1 MRAFFPLYY
10 SLLFLFLLLAAGQ
23 ELMAQN
29 EEELQSPINKYYQLT
44 GLKMSDNGRWL
55 TAWKSYD
62 PNRDTLLIFDSTKP
76 GNPVKHRIKVKSVAF
91 VGTNLLLTTS
101 LGQAELLELPEFKC
115 TLYTGVNNARV
126 LENKKQFLLHYNKQ
140 EQNKLELRK
149 TDGHLLNVVNRVN
162 RFYVTK
168 SDQIYAFAEN
178 PVHGYDVF
186 RIMENTTEKVYHT
199 TNKISYLDIANDGL
213 ELIIHEQNQQDS
225 VPNLVFLDVQ
235 AKKSYLL
242 NEILPTTFQRAFTEE
257 IEDGVHF
264 LKLIVPKK
272 QQQNEMVDIWRG
284 NDKRLVE
291 KFYPPINVRTYIWKP
306 RDHFIQ
312 RAGTDKQPKALN
324 IRNNRYFLSIDPWKL
339 QDYQSEQPPIQLFLY
354 DLKDDNYVELDTIAP
369 EYYLSGNGNYALS
382 PVANGWKLYHLPSRG
397 TKLIEGKHLSMPWF
411 STDCKSVVFQGKG
424 AVWQWDIKTE
434 TLTCLAKFN
443 KYITKIVNNKRE
455 DIKSSY
461 GRFSTQQVNLSNP
474 LVIELYNPE
483 TNQTGYS
490 LWFKGKTEVIIPPTT
505 KHIQSLKY
513 NRSFTSFSWL
523 EEDYNQPTR
532 LVYKETGKN
541 PVVIFES
548 NKQDETILSLKQEI
562 ISYTNSEGT
571 PLKGI
576 LYYPLKYK
584 PSQKY
589 PMVVHVYEK
598 QNNLASRYL
607 SPSIYEGI
615 DFNIRLLLEN
625 GYFVYLPDI
634 EISGKNG
641 PGIDALNC
649 INHSLDALD
658 DNPTI
663 NKKRIGL
670 IGHSFGGYVTDYI
683 ATRSDRFATFVSGS
697 GHCDIVWDSHSF
709 NYGFHIPDY
718 VRIEANMY
726 KLGVPFSADKE
737 LYFKNNPIYH
747 AEKVNAPVLLWT
759 GTEDKN
765 VTPDHTMAFYNA
777 LCRNEKD
784 VIALFYKNE
793 GHVLLQEQTQDDL
806 TFKILDWFNYFLK
819 DSVECEWISEGLN
832 NKDAQ

>member
-1 MRAFFPLYY
+1 MKPKFLI
-10 SLLFLFLLLAAGQ
+10 SSLFLSLLLAAGQ

-29 EEELQSPINKYYQLT
+29 EEELQYPVKKYYQLT
-44 GLKMSDNGRWL
+44 GLKMSDDGKWL

-62 PNRDTLLIFDSTKP
+62 QNRDTLLIFDSRHP
-76 GNPVKHRIKVKSVAF
+76 GNPLGYRTKVKTVVF
-91 VGTNLLLTTS
+91 TGTGQLLMQRS
-101 LGQAELLELPEFKC
+101 NQAELLNLKDQNSISYRG
-115 TLYTGVNNARV
+115 TKQVQV
-126 LENKKQFLLHYNKQ
+126 LKTKEQFVLLYNKD

-149 TDGHLLNVVNRVN
+149 TDGLLLNVVNRVI
-162 RFYVTK
+162 RFFVTK

-178 PVHGYDVF
+178 PDQGYDVF
-186 RIMENTTEKVYHT
+186 RIMENTIEKVYHT
-199 TNKISYLDIANDGL
+199 INKISYLDIANDGQK
-213 ELIIHEQNQQDS
+213 LIIHEQNQQDS
-225 VPNLVFLDVQ
+225 VLNLVFLDVQ
-235 AKKSYLL
+235 AKKNYLL
-242 NEILPTTFQRAFTEE
+242 NEILPTAFQRAFTEE

-264 LKLIVPKK
+264 LKLIVPQK
-272 QQQNEMVDIWRG
+272 QQKNEMVNIWRG

-291 KFYPPINVRTYIWKP
+291 KFFPPITVMTYIWKP
-306 RDHFIQ
+306 RDHFIR

-324 IRNNRYFLSIDPWKL
+324 IRNKRYFLSIDPWKL

-354 DLKDDNYVELDTIAP
+354 DLKVDNYVELDTIAP

-382 PVANGWKLYHLPSRG
+382 PVENGWKLYHLPSKG
-397 TKLIEGKHLSMPWF
+397 TKFIEGKYLSMPWF

-443 KYITKIVNNKRE
+443 EYITKIVNIKRE

-474 LVIELYNPE
+474 LVIELSNPQK
-483 TNQTGYS
+483 NQTGYS

-513 NRSFTSFSWL
+513 NRFFTSFSWL
-523 EEDYNQPTR
+523 EEDYNQPPR

-548 NKQDETILSLKQEI
+548 NKQDETILTLKQEL
-562 ISYTNSEGT
+562 ISYTNRERT

-576 LYYPLKYK
+576 LYYPLEYK
-584 PSQKY
+584 TSQKY
-589 PMVVHVYEK
+589 PMVVHIYQK

-615 DFNIRLLLEN
+615 GFNIRLLLEK

-641 PGIDALNC
+641 PGIDALDC
-649 INHSLDALD
+649 VNHALEALAH
-658 DNPTI
+658 NPTI
-663 NKKRIGL
+663 DKERIGL
-670 IGHSFGGYVTDYI
+670 IGHSFGGYETNYI

-697 GHCDIVWDSHSF
+697 AHCDIVWDSHSF

-718 VRIEANMY
+718 VRIEANQY

-759 GTEDKN
+759 GTEDRN

-793 GHVLLQEQTQDDL
+793 GHVLLQKQTQDDL
-806 TFKILDWFNYFLK
+806 IYKILDWFNYFLK
-819 DSVECEWISEGLN
+819 DNVECEWISKGMSK
-832 NKDAQ
+832 KDAQ